1 MSRKNKTKE
10 KTLRIEN
17 ICTFALLEKYIP
29 MVFFHGAL
37 MGLTLATIFG
47 FGPAFFLLIQ
57 TSISKGFKTALL
69 FDFGVLMSDIIV
81 VILMMLT
88 SIQLTLDDS
97 ANMMVAGITAGV
109 IIIGFGIFTYYSKPE
124 KIVARSEKKSAEL
137 EEMEK
142 RFEKIDQHLDKIDE
156 KRNIKREG
164 PRWYV
169 YLSKGFIMNVFNP
182 FIWVFW
188 MTSIATVSG
197 SDTYNGNENLVALF
211 FLGTFATVFATDILK
226 IVGAYSLKRFFTEK
240 RMKILNQAT
249 GIVLAI
255 CGLLLIIRVIFFR

>member
-1 MSRKNKTKE
+1 
-10 KTLRIEN
+10 
-17 ICTFALLEKYIP
+17 

-69 FDFGVLMSDIIV
+69 FDMGVLLSDIMV
-81 VILMMLT
+81 VVLMMLT

-97 ANMMVAGITAGV
+97 ANMVVAGITAGV
-109 IIIGFGIFTYYSKPE
+109 IIIGFGIFTYFSKPE

-142 RFEKIDQHLDKIDE
+142 RFEKIDQQLDKIDE
-156 KRNIKREG
+156 KLDIKHEG

-169 YLSKGFIMNVFNP
+169 FLCKGFIMNIFNP

-188 MTSIATVSG
+188 MTTVATVSG
-197 SDTYNGNENLVALF
+197 TEIYHGNDSLVALF
-211 FLGTFATVFATDILK
+211 FIGTFATVFSIDILK

-240 RMKILNQAT
+240 RMKILNQGT
-249 GIVLAI
+249 GIVLAL
-255 CGLLLIIRVIFFR
+255 CGLMLIIRVIFFR

>member
-1 MSRKNKTKE
+1 
-10 KTLRIEN
+10 
-17 ICTFALLEKYIP
+17 

-57 TSISKGFKTALL
+57 TSISKGFKSSLL
-69 FDFGVLMSDIIV
+69 FDLGVMLSDILV
-81 VILMMLT
+81 VVLMMLT
-88 SIQLTLDDS
+88 SIQITFDDS
-97 ANMMVAGITAGV
+97 ANMVVAGVTAGL

-142 RFEKIDQHLDKIDE
+142 KFEKIDQRLDKIDE
-156 KRNIKREG
+156 KLDIKREG

-169 YLSKGFIMNVFNP
+169 YISKGFIMNVFNP

-188 MTSIATVSG
+188 MTTVATVAG
-197 SDTYNGNENLVALF
+197 TDAYHGNDGLELEALF
-211 FLGTFATVFATDILK
+211 FLGTFSTVFAIDIMK
-226 IVGAYSLKRFFTEK
+226 ILGAYSLKRFFTEK
-240 RMKILNQAT
+240 RMKILNRGT
-249 GIVLAI
+249 GIVLAL
-255 CGLLLIIRVIFFR
+255 CGLALIIRVIFFR

>member
-1 MSRKNKTKE
+1 
-10 KTLRIEN
+10 
-17 ICTFALLEKYIP
+17 
-29 MVFFHGAL
+29 MVFIHGAL

-69 FDFGVLMSDIIV
+69 FDLGVMLSDILV
-81 VILMMLT
+81 VVLMMLT
-88 SIQLTLDDS
+88 SIQITFDDS
-97 ANMMVAGITAGV
+97 ANMVVAGVTAGL

-142 RFEKIDQHLDKIDE
+142 KFEKIDQRLDKIDE
-156 KRNIKREG
+156 KLDIKREG

-169 YLSKGFIMNVFNP
+169 YISKGFIMNVFNP

-188 MTSIATVSG
+188 MTTVATVAG
-197 SDTYNGNENLVALF
+197 TETYHGNNSFELEALF
-211 FLGTFATVFATDILK
+211 FMGTFSTVFAIDIMK
-226 IVGAYSLKRFFTEK
+226 ILGSYSLKRFFTEK
-240 RMKILNQAT
+240 RMKILNQGT
-249 GIVLAI
+249 GIVLAL
-255 CGLLLIIRVIFFR
+255 CGLALIIRVIFFR

>member
-1 MSRKNKTKE
+1 
-10 KTLRIEN
+10 
-17 ICTFALLEKYIP
+17 

-69 FDFGVLMSDIIV
+69 FDMGVLLSDIMV
-81 VILMMLT
+81 VVLMMLT

-97 ANMMVAGITAGV
+97 ANMVVAGITAGV
-109 IIIGFGIFTYYSKPE
+109 IIIGFGIFTYFSKPE

-142 RFEKIDQHLDKIDE
+142 RFEKIDQQLDKIDE
-156 KRNIKREG
+156 KLDIKHEG

-169 YLSKGFIMNVFNP
+169 FLCKGFIMNIFNP

-188 MTSIATVSG
+188 MTTVATVSG
-197 SDTYNGNENLVALF
+197 TEIYHGNESLVALF
-211 FLGTFATVFATDILK
+211 FIGTFATVFSIDILK

-240 RMKILNQAT
+240 RMKILNQGT
-249 GIVLAI
+249 GIVLAL
-255 CGLLLIIRVIFFR
+255 CGLMLIIRVIFFR

>member
-1 MSRKNKTKE
+1 
-10 KTLRIEN
+10 
-17 ICTFALLEKYIP
+17 

-69 FDFGVLMSDIIV
+69 FDSGVLLSDIFV
-81 VILMMLT
+81 VVLMMLT

-97 ANMMVAGITAGV
+97 ANMVVAGITAGL
-109 IIIGFGIFTYYSKPE
+109 IIIGFGIFTFYSKPE

-142 RFEKIDQHLDKIDE
+142 KFEKIDQRLDKIDE
-156 KRNIKREG
+156 KFDIKREG

-169 YLSKGFIMNVFNP
+169 YISKGFIMNVFNP

-188 MTSIATVSG
+188 MTTVATVSG
-197 SDTYNGNENLVALF
+197 SEIYNGNETLIAAF
-211 FLGTFATVFATDILK
+211 FLGTFTTVFAIDIMK
-226 IVGAYSLKRFFTEK
+226 ILGAYSLKRFFTEK
-240 RMKILNQAT
+240 RMKILNQGT
-249 GIVLAI
+249 GIVLAL
-255 CGLLLIIRVIFFR
+255 CGLALIIRVIFFR

>member
-1 MSRKNKTKE
+1 
-10 KTLRIEN
+10 
-17 ICTFALLEKYIP
+17 

-57 TSISKGFKTALL
+57 TSISNGFKSALM
-69 FDFGVLMSDIIV
+69 FDFGVLLSDVLV

-88 SIQLTLDDS
+88 SIQLTLDNS
-97 ANMMVAGITAGV
+97 GNMVVAGITAGL
-109 IIIGFGIFTYYSKPE
+109 IIIGFGIYTFYSKPE
-124 KIVARSEKKSAEL
+124 KIVARSEKKSAQL
-137 EEMEK
+137 EEVEK

-156 KRNIKREG
+156 KLDIKRKG

-169 YLSKGFIMNVFNP
+169 CLSKGFIMNVFNP

-188 MTSIATVSG
+188 MTSVATVSG
-197 SDTYNGNENLVALF
+197 SEIYNGNESLVALF
-211 FLGTFATVFATDILK
+211 FIGTFATVFAIDILK

-240 RMKILNQAT
+240 RMKILNQGT
-249 GIVLAI
+249 GIVLAL
-255 CGLLLIIRVIFFR
+255 CGVILIIRVIFFR

>member
-1 MSRKNKTKE
+1 
-10 KTLRIEN
+10 
-17 ICTFALLEKYIP
+17 

-69 FDFGVLMSDIIV
+69 FDMGVLLSDIMV
-81 VILMMLT
+81 VVLMMLT

-97 ANMMVAGITAGV
+97 ANMVVAGITAGV
-109 IIIGFGIFTYYSKPE
+109 IIIGFGIFTYFSKPE

-142 RFEKIDQHLDKIDE
+142 RFEKIDQQLDKIDE
-156 KRNIKREG
+156 KLDIKHEG

-169 YLSKGFIMNVFNP
+169 FLCKGFIMNIFNP

-188 MTSIATVSG
+188 MTTVATVSG
-197 SDTYNGNENLVALF
+197 TEIYHGNESLVALF
-211 FLGTFATVFATDILK
+211 FIGTFATVFSIDILK

-240 RMKILNQAT
+240 RMKILNQGT
-249 GIVLAI
+249 GIVLAL
-255 CGLLLIIRVIFFR
+255 CGLVLIIRVIFFR